1 MVARLDWLNN
11 GIDRMLAGMRP
22 KTPEEWGA
30 PEGIRTKDVDMLRW
44 AAEFNSIRPGAA
56 QPDPAF
62 LASLR
67 AHMLETVEQD

>member
-11 GIDRMLAGMRP
+11 GIDRMLAGRCP

-56 QPDPAF
+56 QPDPTF
-62 LASLR
+62 LADLR
-67 AHMLETVEQD
+67 ARMLDAVEEN